1 MPVREFDCLRFGTA
15 MEKPA
20 WYAGKTLLSNPPAYG
35 DFPNLVKSGVAS
47 TSPKNR
53 LTSVRRHA

>member
-20 WYAGKTLLSNPPAYG
+20 EEYLA
-35 DFPNLVKSGVAS
+35 AS
-47 TSPKNR
+47 LATR
-53 LTSVRRHA
+53 ALEFYQ